1 MDRER
6 LEAEVDALREQV
18 AAQAVEIDRLT
29 RMVAELTRRLD
40 KGSKNSSSPPS
51 ADSPRHQAEATKT
64 RADRRAEAKANRRAE
79 VERNRGKQPGA
90 PGQNL
95 SMRSDPD
102 ETVDHEPMCCVS
114 CGDDLGDAPVEG
126 TNIGDLTELPF
137 GSASFQA
144 PFQIGFA
151 HTPFPG
157 DWRTRAQ
164 IEDEARSC

>member
-1 MDRER
+1 MSDMDRER

-29 RMVAELTRRLD
+29 RTVAELTRRLD

-126 TNIGDLTELPF
+126 IERRQVFD
-137 GSASFQA
+137 
-144 PFQIGFA
+144 
-151 HTPFPG
+151 TPDPSSSSPS
-157 DWRTRAQ
+157 T
-164 IEDEARSC
+164 ARSA